1 MSAAPALLELG
12 IEPPLVRALADETV
26 ANAPLPLQAMTARED
41 ANVEGN

>member
-12 IEPPLVRALADETV
+12 IEPPLVRVLADEIA
-26 ANAPLPLQAMTARED
+26 ANAPLPLRAVTARED